1 MSAGGLT
8 ADHGSDLSPA
18 DEALLRGPPPAR
30 AIAWCE
36 RAAGARTVAVSP
48 LRGGTSS
55 AVHALTFAGGRELV
69 LRRFVRTDW
78 LAEEPDAPAREVAA
92 LEIAERCAVPT
103 PRLVAADQEGAEAGD
118 PAVLTTRLPGAVVW
132 RPPAVEPFLEGLAAL
147 LPAIHDTPAAPGDL
161 PAYAPYRLETDEP
174 PPAARDRGVW
184 QAAFAL
190 CAAEPPP
197 APAVF
202 LHRDFH
208 PGNVL
213 WADGRGHGA
222 RRLGERGDR
231 TRGGG
236 RRPLPLEPRPDARA
250 GRRGPLPRPLR
261 PPVPP
266 ILGRRRGTRR
276 LRRRGAR
283 REAAG
288 RGGVPGR
295 RGEAGVTGHPR
306 QPLAADATL

>member
-1 MSAGGLT
+1 
-8 ADHGSDLSPA
+8 
-18 DEALLRGPPPAR
+18 
-30 AIAWCE
+30 
-36 RAAGARTVAVSP
+36 VAVSP

-103 PRLVAADQEGAEAGD
+103 PRLVAADPEGAEAGD
-118 PAVLTTRLPGAVVW
+118 PAVLRTRLPGAVVW

-197 APAVF
+197 RPRCSSIATSIPATSS
-202 LHRDFH
+202 
-208 PGNVL
+208 
-213 WADGRGHGA
+213 GRTVA
-222 RRLGERGDR
+222 
-231 TRGGG
+231 
-236 RRPLPLEPRPDARA
+236 
-250 GRRGPLPRPLR
+250 
-261 PPVPP
+261 
-266 ILGRRRGTRR
+266 
-276 LRRRGAR
+276 
-283 REAAG
+283 
-288 RGGVPGR
+288 
-295 RGEAGVTGHPR
+295 VTGLVDWASAAIGPA
-306 QPLAADATL
+306 AADAGHCRWNLARTLGQDAADRFLALCGLPYHPYWDVVAALGGYDAAALAAKPPAEEAFLAAAVRLA